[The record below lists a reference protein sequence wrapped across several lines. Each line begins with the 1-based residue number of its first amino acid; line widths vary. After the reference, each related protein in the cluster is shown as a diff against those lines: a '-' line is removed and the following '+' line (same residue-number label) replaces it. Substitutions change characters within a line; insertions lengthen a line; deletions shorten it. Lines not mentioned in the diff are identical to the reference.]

1 MMVICAVLSL
11 LILILSGGRGARLCD
26 FNRKPGNRGF
36 VLKLV
41 FILIRRVRLGLV
53 EFNRNR
59 DNWDFLLNFV
69 LIFRSSAVLG
79 GNLTGLKEEQT
90 AHIWRGFN
98 TITGNC
104 RFLLNFR
111 LVALKQTGHV
121 AREPGKTDS
130 AISSRS
136 AP

>member
-11 LILILSGGRGARLCD
+11 LILILSGGRSARSCE
-26 FNRKPGNRGF
+26 FNRKPGNCGF

-41 FILIRRVRLGLV
+41 LIFIRRVRLGLV

-79 GNLTGLKEEQT
+79 GNLTGSKEEQT
-90 AHIWRGFN
+90 AHICHEFN
-98 TITGNC
+98 RITRNC
-104 RFLLNFR
+104 RFLLN
-111 LVALKQTGHV
+111 LHLIVLK
-121 AREPGKTDS
+121 
-130 AISSRS
+130 
-136 AP
+136 